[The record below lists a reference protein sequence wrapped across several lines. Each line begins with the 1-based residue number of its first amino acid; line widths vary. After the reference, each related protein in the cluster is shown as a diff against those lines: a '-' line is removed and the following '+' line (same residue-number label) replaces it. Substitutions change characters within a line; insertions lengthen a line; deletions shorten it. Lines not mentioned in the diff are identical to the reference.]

1 MNIEVWIENIMKRI
15 VFICVFLLSPF
26 VLFGQDTI
34 ETNNGQVLYGL
45 VVDGDTILVST
56 IEEVYVLPMHKFNSR
71 REMRKYRRLVRNI
84 KAVLPY
90 AKLAK
95 KKYDE
100 VVASL
105 ESMNSEKEKKEYMK
119 QVEEELKEEFEDDLK
134 KLTVTQ
140 GRILLKLLD
149 REIGETSYD
158 LLKEFRGTF
167 SAFFWQT
174 LARIFGHNLKSEYD
188 PDGEDRLLNEI
199 VMLIEN
205 GQI

>member
-1 MNIEVWIENIMKRI
+1 MKKLFYI
-15 VFICVFLLSPF
+15 SVFLLSPLL
-26 VLFGQDTI
+26 VFGQDTI
-34 ETNNGQVLYGL
+34 DVMGGQVLYGL

-56 IEEVYVLPMHKFNSR
+56 IKEVYVLPMHKFETK

-84 KAVLPY
+84 KVVLPY

-100 VVASL
+100 VVDNL
-105 ESMNSEKEKKEYMK
+105 EKLETEKEKKEYMK
-119 QVEEELKEEFEDDLK
+119 QVEEELKDEFEEDLK

-174 LARIFGHNLKSEYD
+174 LARIFGHNLKSEFD
-188 PDGEDRLLNEI
+188 PEGEDRLLNEI

-205 GQI
+205 GQL